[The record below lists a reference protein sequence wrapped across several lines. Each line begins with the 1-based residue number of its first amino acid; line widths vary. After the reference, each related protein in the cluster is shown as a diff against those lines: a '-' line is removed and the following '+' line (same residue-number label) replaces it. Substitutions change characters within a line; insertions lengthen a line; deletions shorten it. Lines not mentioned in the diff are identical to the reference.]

1 MQCGKGWIIGHL
13 RLLIG
18 VTQRKSKLSDVFMTR
33 SGFATQ
39 NMSPIEVR
47 FLPYHRG
54 WEVEVLPSLMIIYQ
68 RDGSQVL
75 QRQSWVVNLT
85 RVFYKDL
92 HFKEAEKKFVITSFL
107 EEREVRGY
115 IVRKKLL

>member
-18 VTQRKSKLSDVFMTR
+18 VTQRKSKLIDVFMTR
-33 SGFATQ
+33 SGFETQ

-47 FLPYHRG
+47 F
-54 WEVEVLPSLMIIYQ
+54 LPSLMIIYQ

-75 QRQSWVVNLT
+75 QRQFWVVNLT

-92 HFKEAEKKFVITSFL
+92 QFKEAEKKFVITSFL

-115 IVRKKLL
+115 VLMKKLL